1 MLRDAFSQ
9 CPNFHFKNKRQVS
22 LRILTA
28 LSCDHSSR
36 CIFIQLCAA
45 AIPLGIFPSQD
56 LLDLFQVDQ
65 YFAPVISAMK
75 AGDAVALNLA
85 LDSRDAISWFL
96 KQWVH
101 AVLKEKCIVLLWR
114 NLVRRT
120 CVSCALSSDCR
131 AERGVIEYK
140 KSKIYSKTRPLS
152 HLIG

>member
-9 CPNFHFKNKRQVS
+9 CPNFHYKNKRQVL
-22 LRILTA
+22 LRIITS

-65 YFAPVISAMK
+65 YFTPIISAIK

-85 LDSRDAISWFL
+85 LDSRDAIAWFL
-96 KQWVH
+96 RQWVH

-120 CVSCALSSDCR
+120 CVSYARSSCR
-131 AERGVIEYK
+131 GAERGMIEYK
-140 KSKIYSKTRPLS
+140 KSK
-152 HLIG
+152 